1 MSNTLNKTELSY
13 LSGLLDGDGCFTI
26 SKKVRNNLK
35 LSMYFAVTSKTLL
48 EKMKNLLEGLGIER
62 VKVSVSESKGNRKT
76 AYYLRVDTLKDNQ
89 KLLESVAPYLIGKKQ
104 TAEIA
109 LRFAIRRQQMKRTSV
124 TERDAQ
130 GRILHVKND
139 RFYCADDFNDY
150 ESVKRLNGVGMRRV
164 VKDDLRSPVLIDQA
178 SETDLAYLAGLFD
191 AEGGFSVVKRQG
203 RYNGC
208 KFNYEPSCYVVN
220 CDTSIINAVLKT
232 LRNLGTTKYCLSQV
246 KARSDNESDGY
257 RVSISNLTTLD
268 TFLPNI
274 IPYLH
279 GKSCLAALLQ
289 EYVKSRLNARTQK
302 GSSCKTVYSERD
314 IDIYNQ
320 MRELN
325 ARGKNSI
332 IDRAATEQSVVY
344 ESCELLE
351 TPNSEMRRT
360 ISSEVP
366 LNRSLI
372 SGKRSTTIPPG
383 SRVKRLEAQDFN
395 NNVIVE
401 NDIV

>member
-1 MSNTLNKTELSY
+1 MPNTLNKTELSY

-26 SKKVRNNLK
+26 SKKVRSNLK
-35 LSMYFAVTSKTLL
+35 LSMYFAVTNKTLL
-48 EKMKNLLEGLGIER
+48 EKMKSLLEGLSIER
-62 VKVSVSESKGNRKT
+62 VKVSISESKGNRKT

-89 KLLESVAPYLIGKKQ
+89 KLLESVIPYLIGKKE

-109 LRFAIRRQQMKRTSV
+109 LRFAVRRQQMKRTCV

-139 RFYCADDFNDY
+139 RFYCADDFTDY

-164 VKDDLRSPVLIDQA
+164 VKDDLHSPVLIDQV

-191 AEGGFSVVKRQG
+191 AEGGFSVVRRQG

-220 CDTSIINAVLKT
+220 CDTSIINAVLKIF
-232 LRNLGTTKYCLSQV
+232 RNLSIAKYCLSQV
-246 KARSDNESDGY
+246 KARSDNESNGY
-257 RVSISNLTTLD
+257 RVSISHLATLD
-268 TFLPNI
+268 AFLPNI

-279 GKSCLAALLQ
+279 GKSRLAALLQ
-289 EYVKSRLNARTQK
+289 EFIKSRLGARAQK
-302 GSSCKTVYSERD
+302 GNSCKTVYSKRD
-314 IDIYNQ
+314 VSIYDQ
-320 MRELN
+320 MKELN
-325 ARGKNSI
+325 TRGKSSI
-332 IDRAATEQSVVY
+332 TDRAATEQSVVY

-360 ISSEVP
+360 ISSEAP
-366 LNRSLI
+366 MF
-372 SGKRSTTIPPG
+372 GDRSTTIPPG

>member
-1 MSNTLNKTELSY
+1 MPNTLNKTELSY

-26 SKKVRNNLK
+26 SKKVRSNLK
-35 LSMYFAVTSKTLL
+35 LSMYFAVTNKTLL
-48 EKMKNLLEGLGIER
+48 EKMKSLLEGLSIER
-62 VKVSVSESKGNRKT
+62 VKVSISESKGNRKT

-89 KLLESVAPYLIGKKQ
+89 KLLESVIPYLIGKKE

-109 LRFAIRRQQMKRTSV
+109 LRFAVRRQQMKRTCV

-139 RFYCADDFNDY
+139 RFYCADDFTDC

-164 VKDDLRSPVLIDQA
+164 VKDDLHSPVLIDQV

-191 AEGGFSVVKRQG
+191 AEGGFSVVRRQG

-220 CDTSIINAVLKT
+220 CDTSIINAVLKIF
-232 LRNLGTTKYCLSQV
+232 RNLSIAKYCLSQV
-246 KARSDNESDGY
+246 KARSDNESNGY
-257 RVSISNLTTLD
+257 RVSISHLATLD
-268 TFLPNI
+268 AFLPNI

-279 GKSCLAALLQ
+279 GKSRLAALLQ
-289 EYVKSRLNARTQK
+289 EFIKSRLGARAQK
-302 GSSCKTVYSERD
+302 GNSCKTVYSKRD
-314 IDIYNQ
+314 VSIYDQ
-320 MRELN
+320 MKELN
-325 ARGKNSI
+325 TRGKSSI
-332 IDRAATEQSVVY
+332 TDRAATEQSVVY

-360 ISSEVP
+360 ISSEAP
-366 LNRSLI
+366 MF
-372 SGKRSTTIPPG
+372 GDRSTTIPPG
-383 SRVKRLEAQDFN
+383 RRVKRLEAQDFN